1 MEGMA
6 DRKAFAYWLTTFFN
20 TRNRTITNHT
30 VMPEFGKIE
39 ELTENL
45 KKYIATSYE
54 LQKLQ
59 AIESSSVFGSGLIS
73 SLLVGLVVVLFVF
86 FLSLWAGFY
95 LSASIGDNYS
105 GFLIVAGF
113 YFLFGFILILVRKK
127 LIERPLQD
135 KIIRKVFSN
144 N

>member
-1 MEGMA
+1 
-6 DRKAFAYWLTTFFN
+6 
-20 TRNRTITNHT
+20 
-30 VMPEFGKIE
+30 MPEFGKIE

-127 LIERPLQD
+127 LIEKPLRD

>member
-1 MEGMA
+1 
-6 DRKAFAYWLTTFFN
+6 
-20 TRNRTITNHT
+20 
-30 VMPEFGKIE
+30 MPEFGKIE
-39 ELTENL
+39 ELTESL

-73 SLLVGLVVVLFVF
+73 SLFVGLVVVLFVF

-95 LSASIGDNYS
+95 LSAIIGDNYS

-113 YFLFGFILILVRKK
+113 YFLFSLILVIVRKK
-127 LIERPLQD
+127 LIEKPLRD
-135 KIIRKVFSN
+135 KIIRKVLSN

>member
-1 MEGMA
+1 
-6 DRKAFAYWLTTFFN
+6 
-20 TRNRTITNHT
+20 
-30 VMPEFGKIE
+30 MPEFGKIE

-59 AIESSSVFGSGLIS
+59 VIESSSVFGSGLIS
-73 SLLVGLVVVLFVF
+73 SLLVGLVVVMFVF

-95 LSASIGDNYS
+95 LSAIIGDNYS

-113 YFLFGFILILVRKK
+113 YFLFSIILVMLRKK
-127 LIERPLQD
+127 LVEKPLRD
-135 KIIRKVFSN
+135 KIIRKIFSN

>member
-1 MEGMA
+1 MA
-6 DRKAFAYWLTTFFN
+6 SRYTFAYWLTTFFN
-20 TRNRTITNHT
+20 TRNRTITNHI

-39 ELTENL
+39 ELTDNL
-45 KKYIATSYE
+45 KKYIATNYE

-113 YFLFGFILILVRKK
+113 YFLLGFILILVRKK
-127 LIERPLQD
+127 LIERPLRD